1 MSKVT
6 DFFCP
11 PKKKQEMVHQKK
23 LVNYWCVYPG
33 MLLLD
38 AEADTVSIQWQYAC
52 SFIVGTRVNPRIFES
67 ADIKNLNTLF
77 VSDPWGPRGIH
88 WPAHWRMFCIHLTW
102 SVKNVLVKNRCPNN
116 GRLFDSNGSPGFWFW
131 LEITNYNYYGA
142 LALIGW
148 NPRIFLVV
156 PSFLQL

>member
-1 MSKVT
+1 
-6 DFFCP
+6 
-11 PKKKQEMVHQKK
+11 MVHQKK

-52 SFIVGTRVNPRIFES
+52 SFIVGTRVNPRIFER

-88 WPAHWRMFCIHLTW
+88 WPAHWTMFCIHLTW
-102 SVKNVLVKNRCPNN
+102 SVKNVLVKNGCPNN

-131 LEITNYNYYGA
+131 LEITKYNYYGA